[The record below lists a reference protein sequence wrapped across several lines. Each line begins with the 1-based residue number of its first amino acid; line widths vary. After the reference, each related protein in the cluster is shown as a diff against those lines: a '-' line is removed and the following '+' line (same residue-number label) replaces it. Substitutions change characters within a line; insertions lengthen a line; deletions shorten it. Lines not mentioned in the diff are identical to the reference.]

1 MKIIRLY
8 VLNVFIFCL
17 VNVDDCVCY
26 CLYFGIVD
34 YVEFKSFNF
43 FLMICLWIYKF
54 FYFCLMSKGGMILQ
68 NDVRGNR
75 FFF

>member
-1 MKIIRLY
+1 M
-8 VLNVFIFCL
+8 FIFCL

-54 FYFCLMSKGGMILQ
+54 FYFCLMSKGGMIL
-68 NDVRGNR
+68 
-75 FFF
+75 